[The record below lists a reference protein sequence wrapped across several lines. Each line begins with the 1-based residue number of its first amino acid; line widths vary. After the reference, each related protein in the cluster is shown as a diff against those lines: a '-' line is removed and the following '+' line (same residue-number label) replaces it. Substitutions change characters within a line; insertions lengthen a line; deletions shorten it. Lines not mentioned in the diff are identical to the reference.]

1 VSLLFGHTMT
11 DKASGRLIAEAQAR
25 LVCVD
30 PYGKIKRIPQE
41 LQERTG

>member
-1 VSLLFGHTMT
+1 MT

-30 PYGKIKRIPQE
+30 PNSKIKRIPQE
-41 LQERTG
+41 LQERTR